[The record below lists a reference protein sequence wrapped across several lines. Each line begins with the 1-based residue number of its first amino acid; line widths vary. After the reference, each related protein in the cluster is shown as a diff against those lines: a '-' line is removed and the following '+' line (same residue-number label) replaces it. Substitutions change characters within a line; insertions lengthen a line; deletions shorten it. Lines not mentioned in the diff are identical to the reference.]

1 MGDDLVLDVDHL
13 IKPATVESMQV
24 AEEPGSSGESSC
36 VHDEAPTSSS
46 SSAPPMHSGDDKKMV
61 VDGMTE
67 EGEPLIQSAECR
79 ICQEEDHVNN
89 LEVPCACSGSLK
101 VSLSS

>member
-1 MGDDLVLDVDHL
+1 MGDDLVLDVERL

-46 SSAPPMHSGDDKKMV
+46 SAPPMHSGDDKKMV

-67 EGEPLIQSAECR
+67 EEELLIQSAECR
-79 ICQEEDHVNN
+79 ICQEEDYVNN

-101 VSLSS
+101 VALSS